1 MIFRSFYNK
10 KVMSLKFAIVYSPE
24 IKETNLAISK
34 RLVGFERAIKR
45 FNLSYIRPE
54 IFNFDEKILY
64 EIHSR
69 EMIERVRRFFASSST
84 FKSAWA
90 VFTAA
95 KLLREYDFVM
105 VPTSGTGHSAT
116 KEKFMGY
123 SFINDV
129 NLAIKV
135 LRNTGFEKIS
145 ILDTDSH
152 HGEGVFEYIAYD
164 NNSMY
169 FCLCGRSGRSSDGRR
184 ICFGFEDEEDYVNC
198 IKEALNTME
207 KFSADA
213 LIWYVGQDAHEGE
226 LSDLNLS
233 TECFR
238 RIAQLIRKEI
248 PKTKT
253 LVILSG
259 GSSEEVT
266 EELTSTILSAFIG

>member
-1 MIFRSFYNK
+1 MTSIK
-10 KVMSLKFAIVYSPE
+10 LKFAIVYSPE

-34 RLVGFERAIKR
+34 RLIGFERAIKS
-45 FNLSYIRPE
+45 FKLDYVKPE
-54 IFNFDEKILY
+54 VFKFDEKILY

-69 EMIERVRRFFASSST
+69 DMIERVKRFFASSST

-95 KLLREYDFVM
+95 KLLNEHDFVF
-105 VPTSGTGHSAT
+105 VPTSGTGHGAT
-116 KEKFMGY
+116 KEKFSGY

-135 LRNTGFEKIS
+135 LREVGFKKIS

-164 NNSMY
+164 TNSMY
-169 FCLCGRSGRSSDGRR
+169 FCFCGKVGKSSDGRR
-184 ICFGFEDEEDYVNC
+184 ICFGFEDEEEYVDC
-198 IKEALNTME
+198 IKEALNTMK
-207 KFSADA
+207 KFSPDV

-233 TECFR
+233 TDCFK
-238 RIAQLIRKEI
+238 RIAELIREEI

-253 LVILSG
+253 LIILSG

-266 EELTSTILSAFIG
+266 EELTSTILSAFLK